1 MHQRTAWPRRHL
13 PILAKGAI
21 KMLRRAISNGR
32 TPKIDR
38 PARNFLPFCY
48 AVQHKFGA
56 HDDNRFK
63 LTQANA
69 FFRHVRQVLLL
80 LF

>member
-1 MHQRTAWPRRHL
+1 
-13 PILAKGAI
+13 
-21 KMLRRAISNGR
+21 MLRCVTSNGR
-32 TPKIDR
+32 TAKNRP

-56 HDDNRFK
+56 YRPNRFK

-69 FFRHVRQVLLL
+69 FFRHVR
-80 LF
+80 

>member
-1 MHQRTAWPRRHL
+1 
-13 PILAKGAI
+13 
-21 KMLRRAISNGR
+21 MLRRTTRNGR
-32 TPKIDR
+32 ALKIDR

-69 FFRHVRQVLLL
+69 FFRHVR
-80 LF
+80 